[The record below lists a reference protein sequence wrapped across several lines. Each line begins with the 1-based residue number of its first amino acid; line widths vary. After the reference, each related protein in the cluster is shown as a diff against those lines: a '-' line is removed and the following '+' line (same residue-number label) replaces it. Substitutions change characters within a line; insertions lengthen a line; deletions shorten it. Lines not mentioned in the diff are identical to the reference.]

1 MDEFD
6 TLFEAEAMIVCYMM
20 TDEAGDHGPEAG
32 DENGTINNR
41 GIELGGAG
49 LSVTKSDSSKAR

>member
-1 MDEFD
+1 
-6 TLFEAEAMIVCYMM
+6 MIVCYMM
-20 TDEAGDHGPEAG
+20 TEEAGDRGSEAG

-41 GIELGGAG
+41 TIKLGAG